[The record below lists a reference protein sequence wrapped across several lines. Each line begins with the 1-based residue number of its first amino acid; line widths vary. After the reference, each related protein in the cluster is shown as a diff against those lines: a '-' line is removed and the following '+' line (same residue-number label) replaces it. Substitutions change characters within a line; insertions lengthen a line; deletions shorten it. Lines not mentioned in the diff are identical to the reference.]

1 MDRFKGVKRKPPFFI
16 NIFLRGGLFW
26 CIVKIWLFCCLIFL
40 IKQYVIEW
48 KNSNEEWQESQ
59 SIANMCIKANSQWKE
74 CQKAIIRA
82 GSFPFISALWNTIE
96 KIDEIFIPSIFYTY
110 PSLAQIVF
118 IFLAFLVLYEIWK
131 LLIHNY
137 EHNQAE
143 IQIADY
149 NRTSGNYICYEQH

>member
-1 MDRFKGVKRKPPFFI
+1 MERFKKTKRRPPFLI

-26 CIVKIWLFCCLIFL
+26 TIIKIWLFTCLIFL

-74 CQKAIIRA
+74 CQKAIVKA
-82 GSFPFISALWNTIE
+82 DSFPFISAIWNTIE

-110 PSLAQIVF
+110 PSLAQVIF
-118 IFLAFLVLYEIWK
+118 IFLAFLSFYEIWK
-131 LLIHNY
+131 MLISSY
-137 EHNQAE
+137 ENNQVE
-143 IQIADY
+143 IQEVNY
-149 NRTSGNYICYEQH
+149 NRASGNYICYEH